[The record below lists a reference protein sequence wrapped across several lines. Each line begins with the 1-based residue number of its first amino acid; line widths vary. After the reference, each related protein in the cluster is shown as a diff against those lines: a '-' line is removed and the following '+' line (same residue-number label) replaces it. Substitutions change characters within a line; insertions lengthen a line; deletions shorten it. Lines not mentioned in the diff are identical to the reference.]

1 MEMKL
6 TRPQIIETATGEK
19 LAVVP
24 LAEYEAMVRAAEA
37 AEDAADAVVARA
49 ALADLASGVDEIM
62 PGDVTDRLVA
72 GDNPVRV
79 WRAYRGL
86 TATALAK
93 RASITQAYL
102 SQIETGKR
110 DGTLTVMA
118 VLARELGVDL
128 DDLVPVAQRP
138 GD

>member
-1 MEMKL
+1 
-6 TRPQIIETATGEK
+6 
-19 LAVVP
+19 
-24 LAEYEAMVRAAEA
+24 
-37 AEDAADAVVARA
+37 VA
-49 ALADLASGVDEIM
+49 
-62 PGDVTDRLVA
+62 DRLVA

-86 TATALAK
+86 TVTALAK

-118 VLARELGVDL
+118 VLARELRVDL

-138 GD
+138 GV